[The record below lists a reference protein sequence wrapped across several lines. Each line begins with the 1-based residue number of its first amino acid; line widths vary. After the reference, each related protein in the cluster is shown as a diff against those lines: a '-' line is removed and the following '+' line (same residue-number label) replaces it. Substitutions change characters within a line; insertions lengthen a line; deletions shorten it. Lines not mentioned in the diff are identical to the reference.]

1 MDNNEEDNEVSNFNS
16 DNEDEIVEDEN
27 NIQNNDIDIIV
38 YNEDI
43 YNFNYIYYFMIN
55 KAILSP
61 KLRCPLCND
70 EMILTNNNSY
80 LDKKCFRCRKNT
92 PKHDIKIP
100 IRKDSF
106 LENIRINLITIYF
119 LIFD

>member
-1 MDNNEEDNEVSNFNS
+1 MDNNEENEVSNFNS

-27 NIQNNDIDIIV
+27 IQNNNIDIIV

-43 YNFNYIYYFMIN
+43 Y
-55 KAILSP
+55 
-61 KLRCPLCND
+61 
-70 EMILTNNNSY
+70 NSY

-92 PKHDIKIP
+92 PKHDVKIP